1 MLSGKE
7 KSHIEG
13 EELAILVGSGK
24 TLIIN
29 FSYSFVNGLKLAKD
43 AFALSANASVL
54 HVLHEYIV
62 CNRM

>member
-7 KSHIEG
+7 RSHIEG
-13 EELAILVGSGK
+13 EERAILAANGK
-24 TLIIN
+24 SLIMN
-29 FSYSFVNGLKLAKD
+29 VSYSFANGLKLAKD
-43 AFALSANASVL
+43 AFALSANASLL